1 LYLSSFQP
9 VQVLKGRLAMGFRGS
24 RLRTSL
30 VVLQFTLSISLIIG
44 TLVIYRQLHFIGSKD
59 LGFDREH
66 VLIIKN
72 VHVLEQQQLVLKQEV
87 LHMPG
92 VVSATLCSF
101 LPTGE
106 RRWANFLR
114 ADHHPLQTEYWPVD
128 EDYIPTMGMQ
138 MKLGRNFSKD
148 MATDSLAVIIN
159 EAAAAGLDN
168 PSDPLHGKIYYKDD
182 VAYHIIGVVR
192 NFNFSSLRDPITP
205 VVMPLMQDPAKGERA
220 DALSIRVRSADV
232 AGLLQAVHEKWK
244 VLSKGQQF
252 DYSFMDEDFDGLYHN
267 ERQMGQVFMAA
278 AVLAVIVA
286 FLGLLGLAA
295 YAAEQRVREISIRKV
310 LGADVPGIVALL
322 SKEFL
327 RPVFISM
334 LIAFPAAWMLM
345 RRWLQDFVYRTTI
358 PAWIPAAAGMAAV
371 IVAALAVG
379 FQSFNAA
386 RMNPVE
392 NLRTE

>member
-1 LYLSSFQP
+1 
-9 VQVLKGRLAMGFRGS
+9 
-24 RLRTSL
+24 
-30 VVLQFTLSISLIIG
+30 
-44 TLVIYRQLHFIGSKD
+44 
-59 LGFDREH
+59 
-66 VLIIKN
+66 
-72 VHVLEQQQLVLKQEV
+72 
-87 LHMPG
+87 
-92 VVSATLCSF
+92 
-101 LPTGE
+101 
-106 RRWANFLR
+106 
-114 ADHHPLQTEYWPVD
+114 
-128 EDYIPTMGMQ
+128 
-138 MKLGRNFSKD
+138 
-148 MATDSLAVIIN
+148 
-159 EAAAAGLDN
+159 
-168 PSDPLHGKIYYKDD
+168 
-182 VAYHIIGVVR
+182 VVR

-278 AVLAVIVA
+278 AVLAIIVA
-286 FLGLLGLAA
+286 FLGLLGLAT
-295 YAAEQRVREISIRKV
+295 YAAEQRTREISIRKV

-334 LIAFPAAWMLM
+334 LIALPAAWMLM
-345 RRWLQDFVYRTTI
+345 RRWLQDFAYRTTI
-358 PAWIPAAAGMAAV
+358 PAWILAVAGMAAV
-371 IVAALAVG
+371 IVAALAVS